1 MRKIA
6 AIVLALLCI
15 AGFIAS
21 TSSLNF
27 TTTTLVADAGSGADP
42 GIPVRG

>member
-6 AIVLALLCI
+6 AIVLTLLCV

-21 TSSLNF
+21 TSSLNS
-27 TTTTLVADAGSGADP
+27 TITTLVADNGGASAP
-42 GIPVRG
+42 GTPVRG

>member
-6 AIVLALLCI
+6 AIVLALLCV

-27 TTTTLVADAGSGADP
+27 TSLTVVADGSGAGGPGTDP
-42 GIPVRG
+42 GG

>member
-6 AIVLALLCI
+6 AIVLALLCV

-21 TSSLNF
+21 TSSLNS
-27 TTTTLVADAGSGADP
+27 TITTLVADNSSAPAP